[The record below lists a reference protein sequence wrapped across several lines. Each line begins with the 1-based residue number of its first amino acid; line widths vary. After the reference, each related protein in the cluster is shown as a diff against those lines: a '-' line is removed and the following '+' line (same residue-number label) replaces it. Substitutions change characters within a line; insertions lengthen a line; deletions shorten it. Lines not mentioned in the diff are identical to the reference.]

1 MEHERIYSHQTQ
13 WAPMRT
19 LPPFRKARRP
29 RRSVFRVPMNYE
41 PDGGLYE
48 FDEADLM
55 DRDYLTNEYDFSSS
69 IDDILSEFMTD
80 DIYSDYHEDT
90 KEHLFA
96 APEDVPTVKPRY
108 DEHENIDSR
117 FNLGGRPRWE
127 SHVPVGV
134 ELDQSV
140 DEDYIHNRQDDF
152 ISSYTVSE
160 DELDYDYEYSFEE
173 PEESGKKSLFGL
185 RRKNKDRKR
194 GTQPKYVVEK
204 LDEERIYEQ
213 TFRDVTGDLGKYADI
228 GDYDDIDFEAEGGYG
243 DEESLEGSYA
253 PPSFSEYLAS
263 IFASVFYRI
272 KGTSQTNSAE
282 TMEDSD
288 EDLGREL
295 SCEQAYKYYG
305 SHIHFIRFRLNISAV
320 LLVLMGYISLGFPV
334 PGMLGYPPVTAAAC
348 MALQFTIM
356 LLSLDVVTNG
366 ILKAA
371 RLNFGADSL
380 AVFSCLVT
388 TVDAIVIISSRS
400 YTHMPLCALSC
411 LSLVGISYS
420 SLLSARGL
428 RKAIRVPAIAKKI
441 YSITG
446 ENDVKGHDITLLKTN
461 RSVSGFVR
469 RSEEA
474 PPDETLFLRLAP
486 LCLAI
491 SFVLSLLIAA
501 ITKSFHELSF
511 IFSAVLAPAVP
522 FTALL
527 CFALPYFIGTN
538 KIFHSGASIAGWSG
552 LCDVGKSNNLIV
564 TDRDLFPAGS
574 IEIKAV
580 IICGDEDARRVLSY
594 AGSMMIA
601 SGCSAAQCFAEE
613 MEHNGCVSHNMVD
626 YQPLSGGGM
635 KAIIDGHVVLCGSCE
650 LMRLMNVRYPYEMV
664 KGEYPVMLAI
674 DGVLHGIFK
683 MGYTPLP
690 LVRKALVD
698 LMRSNRH
705 PIFALRDFNITP
717 DMLKDL
723 FDIAT
728 DGYDFPPYAERYKI
742 TETQPSE
749 HSKIAAVVCREGLAP
764 LTSMADTGRSM
775 YMATRINLIIT
786 ALSAVLGMLVV
797 FMKILT
803 TGTISLSF
811 ILMFMLIT
819 ALPVMLIS
827 AFMK

>member
-1 MEHERIYSHQTQ
+1 MEHERIYPRQSQ

-29 RRSVFRVPMNYE
+29 RRPVFRVPMDYE
-41 PDGGLYE
+41 AYSAAYE
-48 FDEADLM
+48 YDEAKYM
-55 DRDYLTNEYDFSSS
+55 DRDYMTSEYDFNAS
-69 IDDILSEFMTD
+69 IDDILSEFITD
-80 DIYSDYHEDT
+80 DLYEDYHEDT
-90 KEHLFA
+90 GSHLFE
-96 APEDVPTVKPRY
+96 APADVPKVKPRFD
-108 DEHENIDSR
+108 DEEIDSR

-127 SHVPVGV
+127 SHQYEGAD
-134 ELDQSV
+134 LDQSI
-140 DEDYIHNRQDDF
+140 DEDYVHNSQDDF
-152 ISSYTVSE
+152 ISSYSGGE
-160 DELDYDYEYSFEE
+160 DELDYDFDYSFEE
-173 PEESGKKSLFGL
+173 PVEKKGKSLFGL
-185 RRKNKDRKR
+185 RKKNNDRKR

-213 TFRDVTGDLGKYADI
+213 SFRDVTGELGKYADF
-228 GDYDDIDFEAEGGYG
+228 GEYDPIDDGFGESYPGEEDAEG
-243 DEESLEGSYA
+243 SVTL
-253 PPSFSEYLAS
+253 PSFSEYVAS
-263 IFASVFYRI
+263 LFASVFYRVR
-272 KGTSQTNSAE
+272 GTAANGAAD

-305 SHIHFIRFRLNISAV
+305 AHVHFIRYRLQISAI

-356 LLSLDVVTNG
+356 LLSLDVLTNG
-366 ILKAA
+366 ILNGA
-371 RLNFGADSL
+371 RLRFGADSL
-380 AVFSCLVT
+380 AVLSCLVT
-388 TVDAIVIISSRS
+388 TVDAIVIVSTRS
-400 YTHMPLCALSC
+400 YTHMPLCVLSS
-411 LSLVGISYS
+411 LSLVGVSYS

-441 YSITG
+441 YTITG
-446 ENDVKGHDITLLKTN
+446 ENDVKGHNVTLLKTS
-461 RSVSGFVR
+461 RAVTGFVR

-474 PPDETLFLRLAP
+474 PPDETLFLRLSP
-486 LCLAI
+486 FCLALAL
-491 SFVLSLLIAA
+491 VLSTLIAA
-501 ITKSFHELSF
+501 VTRNFHEFGYIL
-511 IFSAVLAPAVP
+511 SAVLAPAVP

-527 CFALPYFIGTN
+527 CFALPYFLGTN
-538 KIFHSGASIAGWSG
+538 KIFHSGAAVAGWSG

-613 MEHNGCVSHNMVD
+613 MENNGCVAHNMVD

-674 DGVLHGIFK
+674 DGQLHGIFK

-728 DGYDFPPYAERYKI
+728 DGYDFPPYAERYRI

-749 HSKIAAVVCREGLAP
+749 NSKIAAVVCREGLAP
-764 LTSMADTGRSM
+764 LTNMADTGRSM

-786 ALSAVLGMLVV
+786 ALSAVMGMLVV
-797 FMKILT
+797 VLKILT
-803 TGTISLSF
+803 TGSISLSF

-819 ALPVMLIS
+819 ALPVFLIS

>member
-1 MEHERIYSHQTQ
+1 MEHESIHYRQAQ
-13 WAPMRT
+13 WAPMLT
-19 LPPFRKARRP
+19 MPYFRKARRP
-29 RRSVFRVPMNYE
+29 RRPVFRVPMDYENYCE
-41 PDGGLYE
+41 VYGY
-48 FDEADLM
+48 DEADYM
-55 DRDYLTNEYDFSSS
+55 DREYLKNEYDFSSS
-69 IDDILSEFMTD
+69 IDDILSEFMAD
-80 DIYSDYHEDT
+80 DLYEDYHE
-90 KEHLFA
+90 EAAPQLFQ

-108 DEHENIDSR
+108 DDDIDSR
-117 FNLGGRPRWE
+117 FNLGGKPKWDSRTYD
-127 SHVPVGV
+127 GI
-134 ELDQSV
+134 ELDQSA
-140 DEDYIHNRQDDF
+140 DEDYIHNQQDDF
-152 ISSYTVSE
+152 ISSYSGSE
-160 DELDYDYEYSFEE
+160 DELDYDFDYSFEE
-173 PEESGKKSLFGL
+173 PVEKKGKSLFGL
-185 RRKNKDRKR
+185 RKKNSDRKR
-194 GTQPKYVVEK
+194 GTRPKYVVEK

-213 TFRDVTGDLGKYADI
+213 SFRDVTGDLGKYADT
-228 GDYDDIDFEAEGGYG
+228 GEYDPVDYGFADSVPGEEDAEGNITV
-243 DEESLEGSYA
+243 
-253 PPSFSEYLAS
+253 PSFSEYVAS
-263 IFASVFYRI
+263 LFASVFYRI
-272 KGTSQTNSAE
+272 KGTASSASFD

-288 EDLGREL
+288 EDLGKEV

-305 SHIHFIRFRLNISAV
+305 AHIHFIRYRLQIGAL

-366 ILKAA
+366 ILNAA
-371 RLNFGADSL
+371 KLRFGADSL
-380 AVFSCLVT
+380 AVLSCLVT
-388 TVDAIVIISSRS
+388 TVDAIVIISTNS
-400 YTHMPLCALSC
+400 YSHMPLCALSS
-411 LSLVGISYS
+411 LSLLGVSYS

-441 YSITG
+441 YAITG
-446 ENDVKGHDITLLKTN
+446 ENDVKGHDITLLKTS
-461 RSVSGFVR
+461 RAVSGFVR

-474 PPDETLFLRLAP
+474 PPDESLFLRLSP
-486 LCLAI
+486 FCLALAV
-491 SFVLSLLIAA
+491 VLSTLIAA
-501 ITKSFHELSF
+501 VTKNFHEFGF
-511 IFSAVLAPAVP
+511 IFSAVLAPAAP

-527 CFALPYFIGTN
+527 CFALPYFLGTN
-538 KIFHSGASIAGWSG
+538 KIFHSGAAIAGWSG

-613 MEHNGCVSHNMVD
+613 MEHNGCVAQSMID

-664 KGEYPVMLAI
+664 KGEHPVMLAI
-674 DGVLHGIFK
+674 DGQLHGIFK
-683 MGYTPLP
+683 MQYTPLP

-764 LTSMADTGRSM
+764 LTNMADTGRSM

-797 FMKILT
+797 VMKILT

-819 ALPVMLIS
+819 ALPVFLIS